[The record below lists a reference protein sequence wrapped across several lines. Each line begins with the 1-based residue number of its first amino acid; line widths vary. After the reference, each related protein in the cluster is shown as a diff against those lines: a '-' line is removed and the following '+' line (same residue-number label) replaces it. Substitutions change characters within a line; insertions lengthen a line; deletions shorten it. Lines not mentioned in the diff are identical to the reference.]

1 MRIIPS
7 TWKIIILFLWIL
19 ILIHKIITSSWAE
32 GDYLR
37 ACYQVTAYLYWAF
50 SAHNV
55 KLYKWREHWRKKGM
69 ARKWNRPSGKTIKGK
84 RRKKIE
90 QRKSKKYTKDIPIDT
105 HTLKRMKLH
114 HLITL
119 SGIRNYRVVRSALLW
134 ILEKTWDLK
143 QSLRYF
149 PTLQFHTSSPL
160 HFTDEKM
167 RHKGVHWHS
176 QFVVTF

>member
-1 MRIIPS
+1 
-7 TWKIIILFLWIL
+7 
-19 ILIHKIITSSWAE
+19 
-32 GDYLR
+32 
-37 ACYQVTAYLYWAF
+37 
-50 SAHNV
+50 
-55 KLYKWREHWRKKGM
+55 M
-69 ARKWNRPSGKTIKGK
+69 ARKWNTTKWENYK
-84 RRKKIE
+84 REKKKKE
-90 QRKSKKYTKDIPIDT
+90 NWKRKSKKYIKDIPIDT

-176 QFVVTF
+176 QGHILVKSAKVQALFCELFRNNSLKRKIATKHGYSFKLNSFNVQVKEYKVTYNH